1 MFVHEKKTY
10 YTIQEAYKQTGYK
23 PGTIQD
29 YITKGYIEGE
39 RVSGSWALTETG
51 MKQLTIRK
59 SRIEKELKEPA
70 PITAAIKP
78 VRVQTQSEANIKP
91 SGKIPSL
98 PGKNP
103 EKKSKKRT
111 HEPSG
116 TSIKLN
122 TKKGHAV
129 ADCLRDL
136 SKITGMTMKEL
147 GTEILASGLKQRAA
161 LKEKYIQIEEE
172 KKQILEQLKNV

>member
-39 RVSGSWALTETG
+39 RVSGTWALTETG

-78 VRVQTQSEANIKP
+78 GRVQTQSEADLKP
-91 SGKIPSL
+91 SGKIPGL
-98 PGKNP
+98 PGKNTVQ
-103 EKKSKKRT
+103 KKKKRCP
-111 HEPSG
+111 EPAG

-122 TKKGHAV
+122 AKKGYAV
-129 ADCLRDL
+129 TACLKDL
-136 SKITGMTMKEL
+136 SKITGIPMKHL
-147 GTEILASGLKQRAA
+147 GIDMIAAGLKRTEE
-161 LKEKYIQIEEE
+161 LKKKYKEIEEE

>member
-39 RVSGSWALTETG
+39 RVSGTWALTETG

-59 SRIEKELKEPA
+59 SRIERELKEPA

-78 VRVQTQSEANIKP
+78 GRVQTQSEANIKP
-91 SGKIPSL
+91 AGKIPGL

-111 HEPSG
+111 PEPPG

-161 LKEKYIQIEEE
+161 LKEKYIQIEQE

>member
-10 YTIQEAYKQTGYK
+10 YTIQDAYKQTGYK

-29 YITKGYIEGE
+29 YISKGYVEGE

-78 VRVQTQSEANIKP
+78 YTKTQ
-91 SGKIPSL
+91 
-98 PGKNP
+98 P
-103 EKKSKKRT
+103 EKKPEKKQKKRYP
-111 HEPSG
+111 EPAG

-122 TKKGHAV
+122 TKKGYAV

-136 SKITGMTMKEL
+136 SKITGMSMKEL
-147 GTEILASGLKQRAA
+147 GTEILAAGLKQRAA
-161 LKEKYIQIEEE
+161 LKDKYNQIEEE

>member
-39 RVSGSWALTETG
+39 RISGSWALTETG
-51 MKQLTIRK
+51 MKQLEIRK
-59 SRIEKELKEPA
+59 NRIERELKEPA

-78 VRVQTQSEANIKP
+78 GRVQTQSEANIKP

-111 HEPSG
+111 PEPSG

-161 LKEKYIQIEEE
+161 LKEKYIQIEQE

>member
-10 YTIQEAYKQTGYK
+10 YTIQDAYKQTGYK

-39 RVSGSWALTETG
+39 RVSGTWALTETG

-59 SRIEKELKEPA
+59 SRIERELKEPA

-78 VRVQTQSEANIKP
+78 GRVQTQSEANIKP
-91 SGKIPSL
+91 AGKIPGL

-111 HEPSG
+111 PEPPG

-161 LKEKYIQIEEE
+161 LKEKYIQIEQE

>member
-10 YTIQEAYKQTGYK
+10 YTIQDAYKQTGYK

-78 VRVQTQSEANIKP
+78 GRVQTQSEAKL
-91 SGKIPSL
+91 IP
-98 PGKNP
+98 KKP
-103 EKKSKKRT
+103 EKKQKKRT
-111 HEPSG
+111 PEPAG

-122 TKKGHAV
+122 TKKGSAV

-136 SKITGMTMKEL
+136 SKITGLTMKDL

-161 LKEKYIQIEEE
+161 LKEKYIQIEQE

>member
-29 YITKGYIEGE
+29 YITMGYIEGE

-78 VRVQTQSEANIKP
+78 ARVQTQTEAKL
-91 SGKIPSL
+91 IPKKL
-98 PGKNP
+98 
-103 EKKSKKRT
+103 EKKQPAKKKRSP
-111 HEPSG
+111 EPSG

-122 TKKGHAV
+122 TKKGTAV

-136 SKITGMTMKEL
+136 SKITGLTMKEL
-147 GTEILASGLKQRAA
+147 GTEILASGLKQRSA
-161 LKEKYIQIEEE
+161 LKEKYIQIEQE

>member
-39 RVSGSWALTETG
+39 RVSGTWALTETG
-51 MKQLTIRK
+51 MKQLSIRK

-78 VRVQTQSEANIKP
+78 VRVQTQSESKL
-91 SGKIPSL
+91 IP
-98 PGKNP
+98 KKP
-103 EKKSKKRT
+103 EKKQKKRT
-111 HEPSG
+111 PEPAG

-122 TKKGHAV
+122 TKKGSAV

-136 SKITGMTMKEL
+136 SKITGLTMKEL

-161 LKEKYIQIEEE
+161 LKEKYIQIEQE
-172 KKQILEQLKNV
+172 KKQILEQLRNV

>member
-39 RVSGSWALTETG
+39 RVSGTWALTETG
-51 MKQLTIRK
+51 MRQLTIRK

-70 PITAAIKP
+70 PITSNIKP
-78 VRVQTQSEANIKP
+78 GRVQTQSEADLKP
-91 SGKIPSL
+91 SGKIPGL
-98 PGKNP
+98 PGKNTVQ
-103 EKKSKKRT
+103 KKKKRYP
-111 HEPSG
+111 EPAG

-122 TKKGHAV
+122 TKKGYAV

-136 SKITGMTMKEL
+136 SKITGLSMKEL
-147 GTEILASGLKQRAA
+147 GTEILAAGLKRTEE
-161 LKEKYIQIEEE
+161 LKKKYKEIEEE

>member
-39 RVSGSWALTETG
+39 LVSGSWALTETG

-78 VRVQTQSEANIKP
+78 GRVQTQSEAKL
-91 SGKIPSL
+91 IP
-98 PGKNP
+98 KKP
-103 EKKSKKRT
+103 EKKQKKRT
-111 HEPSG
+111 PEPSG

-129 ADCLRDL
+129 TACLKDL
-136 SKITGMTMKEL
+136 SKITGIPMKHL
-147 GTEILASGLKQRAA
+147 GIDMIAAGLKRTEE
-161 LKEKYIQIEEE
+161 LKKKYKEIEEE

>member
-39 RVSGSWALTETG
+39 RVSGTWALTETG
-51 MKQLTIRK
+51 MKQLSIRK

-78 VRVQTQSEANIKP
+78 VRVQKQSESKL
-91 SGKIPSL
+91 IP
-98 PGKNP
+98 KKP
-103 EKKSKKRT
+103 EKKQKKRT
-111 HEPSG
+111 PEPAG

-122 TKKGHAV
+122 TKKGSAV

-136 SKITGMTMKEL
+136 SKITGLTMKEL

-161 LKEKYIQIEEE
+161 LKEKYIQIEQE
-172 KKQILEQLKNV
+172 KKQILEQLRNV

>member
-39 RVSGSWALTETG
+39 RVSGTWALTETG

-59 SRIEKELKEPA
+59 SRIERELKEPA

-78 VRVQTQSEANIKP
+78 GRVQTQSEANIKP
-91 SGKIPSL
+91 AGKIPSL

-111 HEPSG
+111 PEPSG

-122 TKKGHAV
+122 TKKGYAV
-129 ADCLRDL
+129 TACLKDL
-136 SKITGMTMKEL
+136 SKITGIPMKHL
-147 GTEILASGLKQRAA
+147 GIDMIAAGLKRTEE
-161 LKEKYIQIEEE
+161 LKKKYKEIEEE